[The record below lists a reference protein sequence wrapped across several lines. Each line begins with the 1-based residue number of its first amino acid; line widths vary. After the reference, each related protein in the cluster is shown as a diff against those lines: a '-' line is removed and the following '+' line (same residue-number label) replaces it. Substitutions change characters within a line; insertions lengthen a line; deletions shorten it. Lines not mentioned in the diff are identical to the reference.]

1 MECGLILFNYIFV
14 RLKLALEENIIFD
27 ANVPDD
33 SPIKKENINLQYH
46 WYLIIFLIIY
56 YMSYVIPG
64 ILFMYYVLWF
74 FIPNFLRIGNLI
86 SVFINLEYL
95 LSFLMLPIVL
105 IATYLMHLLLIGIFT
120 RIFWKISE
128 KISPSKDGIIPR
140 NIASKTANL
149 YHIRSFM
156 IKYGKNAFIKGI
168 FPWISNW
175 FFNFVGASVIEKGST
190 LEESVVNDRNSIVG
204 KNCYVGVNSA
214 LSSHF
219 VEGIFGNIVYFKIK
233 LGDNVTL
240 GGFNNIAPG
249 CEISDNS
256 YLLPM
261 AAATKHNKTKGDNY
275 YFGMPLRRIFKKKI
289 MEYLKVTEEDLE
301 RAEKLRI
308 KQQNLKNNKENEIN
322 MKNLN

>member
-1 MECGLILFNYIFV
+1 MT
-14 RLKLALEENIIFD
+14 LEEDINNIIFD
-27 ANVPDD
+27 TNIPDD
-33 SPIKKENINLQYH
+33 SPINMEHINLQYH
-46 WYLIIFLIIY
+46 WYLSIFIVIY
-56 YMSYVIPG
+56 YISYVIPG
-64 ILFMYYVLWF
+64 ILFMYYILLF
-74 FIPNFLRIGNLI
+74 FIPNFLRIDSLI
-86 SVFINLEYL
+86 VVFTNMEYL

-105 IATYLMHLLLIGIFT
+105 VFSYFLHLLLVGLIT
-120 RIFWKISE
+120 RIFWRITE

-140 NIASKTANL
+140 NIASKIANL

-156 IKYGKNAFIKGI
+156 IKYGKNAFMKGI
-168 FPWISNW
+168 LPWLSNW

-190 LEESVVNDRNSIVG
+190 LEESVVNDRNSIIG

-249 CEISDNS
+249 CEIRDNS

-261 AAATKHNKTKGDNY
+261 AAATKHNTTKGDNY

-289 MEYLKVTEEDLE
+289 MEYLQVTELDLD
-301 RAEKLRI
+301 RAEELRI
-308 KQQNLKNNKENEIN
+308 KQEKLKPEIN
-322 MKNLN
+322 SEDKLEE

>member
-1 MECGLILFNYIFV
+1 MT
-14 RLKLALEENIIFD
+14 LEEDINNIIFD
-27 ANVPDD
+27 TNIPDD
-33 SPIKKENINLQYH
+33 SPINMEHINLQYH
-46 WYLIIFLIIY
+46 WYLSIFIVIY
-56 YMSYVIPG
+56 YISYVIPG
-64 ILFMYYVLWF
+64 ILFMYYILLF
-74 FIPNFLRIGNLI
+74 FIPNFLRIDSLI
-86 SVFINLEYL
+86 VVFTNMEYL

-105 IATYLMHLLLIGIFT
+105 VFSYFLHLLLVGLIT
-120 RIFWKISE
+120 RIFWRITE

-140 NIASKTANL
+140 NIASTIANL

-156 IKYGKNAFIKGI
+156 IKYGKNAFMKGI
-168 FPWISNW
+168 LPWLSNW

-261 AAATKHNKTKGDNY
+261 AAATKHNTTKGNNY

-289 MEYLKVTEEDLE
+289 MEYLQVTEEDLD
-301 RAEKLRI
+301 RADKLRI
-308 KQQNLKNNKENEIN
+308 KQEKLKSEIN
-322 MKNLN
+322 SKDKLEE

>member
-1 MECGLILFNYIFV
+1 V
-14 RLKLALEENIIFD
+14 TLEEDINNIIFD
-27 ANVPDD
+27 TNVPDD
-33 SPIKKENINLQYH
+33 SPINKEHINLQYH
-46 WYLIIFLIIY
+46 WYLSIFIVIY
-56 YMSYVIPG
+56 YISYVIPG
-64 ILFMYYVLWF
+64 IVFMYYILLF
-74 FIPNFLRIGNLI
+74 FIPNFLRIDSLI
-86 SVFINLEYL
+86 TVFTNMEYL

-105 IATYLMHLLLIGIFT
+105 VFSYFLHLLLVGLIT
-120 RIFWKISE
+120 RIFWRITE

-140 NIASKTANL
+140 NIASKIANL

-156 IKYGKNAFIKGI
+156 IKYGKNAFMKGI
-168 FPWISNW
+168 LPWLSNW

-190 LEESVVNDRNSIVG
+190 LEESVVNDRNSIIG

-249 CEISDNS
+249 CEIRDNS

-261 AAATKHNKTKGDNY
+261 AAATKHNTTKGDNY

-289 MEYLKVTEEDLE
+289 MEYLQVTELDLD
-301 RAEKLRI
+301 RAEELRI
-308 KQQNLKNNKENEIN
+308 KQEKLKPEIN
-322 MKNLN
+322 SEDKLEE